1 MRRRS
6 TKTIF
11 VATKFIDMSMNCALH
26 CFSVHGELMLSR
38 AKQFIGSECIGHG
51 SCADVR
57 VTERE
62 EEALTTDGVIE
73 SGWAWADLSHFVNA
87 SHFIYFHANFCIK
100 NN

>member
-26 CFSVHGELMLSR
+26 CFTVHGELMLSR

-62 EEALTTDGVIE
+62 RGIAKRRHLQLM
-73 SGWAWADLSHFVNA
+73 A
-87 SHFIYFHANFCIK
+87 
-100 NN
+100 

>member
-6 TKTIF
+6 TRTIF

-26 CFSVHGELMLSR
+26 CFTVHGELMLSR

-62 EEALTTDGVIE
+62 SVRLPRGGREEALTTDGVIE
-73 SGWAWADLSHFVNA
+73 SGMGLGRFKP
-87 SHFIYFHANFCIK
+87 FC
-100 NN
+100 